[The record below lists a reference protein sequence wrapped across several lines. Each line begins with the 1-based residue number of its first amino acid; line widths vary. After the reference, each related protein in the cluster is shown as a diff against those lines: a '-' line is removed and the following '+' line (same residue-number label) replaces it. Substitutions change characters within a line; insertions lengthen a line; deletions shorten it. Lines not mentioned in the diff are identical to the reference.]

1 MKTITLAAQAIMLGH
16 RDVMMAG
23 GFESMSNVPYYLEK
37 GRNGLGLGH
46 GTVTD
51 GIIKDG
57 LWDVYYNIHMGN
69 CAEDT
74 AAKFNIT
81 REQQDAFA
89 IESYKKAAAA
99 VKVCFCFPFS
109 LSLSLSSQNLPVF
122 TQGGLFRDE
131 IVPVTIPGTK
141 GQPDTVVS
149 EDEEYKRVKFD
160 KIPTL
165 KPAFQKVGTVTA
177 ANSSKLNDGASALL
191 LMSGKKAAA
200 LGLKPLAVIRGFGDA
215 AHDPKEFATAPSK
228 AVPRALAMAG
238 VTVND
243 IALHEIN
250 EAFSAVVLAN
260 QKILNLDPAKI
271 NIAGGAVS
279 LGHPIGSSGGRI
291 TVTLTSLLKKG
302 QLGCASI
309 CNGGGGATAL
319 VIEKL

>member
-1 MKTITLAAQAIMLGH
+1 MKAITLAAQAIMLGH
-16 RDVMMAG
+16 RDIMLAG
-23 GFESMSNVPYYLEK
+23 GMESMSNVPYYLEK
-37 GRNGLGLGH
+37 GRGGHGLGH

-74 AAKFNIT
+74 AAKYGIT

-89 IESYKKAAAA
+89 VESYKRAAAA
-99 VKVCFCFPFS
+99 LKAG
-109 LSLSLSSQNLPVF
+109 
-122 TQGGLFRDE
+122 TFRAE
-131 IVPVTIPGTK
+131 IAPVTVPGAR
-141 GQPDTVVS
+141 GAPDTVVS
-149 EDEEYKRVKFD
+149 EDEEVRRVKFD

-177 ANSSKLNDGASALL
+177 ANSSKLNDGASAVL
-191 LMSGKKAAA
+191 LMSARKAAA
-200 LGLKPLAVIRGFGDA
+200 LGLQPLAVVRGFADA

-238 VTVND
+238 VTTND

-250 EAFSAVVLAN
+250 EAFAAVVLAN
-260 QKILNLDPAKI
+260 QQLLGLDPAKV

-279 LGHPIGSSGGRI
+279 LGHPIGSSGARI
-291 TVTLTSLLKKG
+291 TVTLTNLLKKG

-309 CNGGGGATAL
+309 CNGGGGATAI

>member
-109 LSLSLSSQNLPVF
+109 LALSLSLFSKPSRIHAGRPLPRRNRPRHHSWN
-122 TQGGLFRDE
+122 QGPARHRGL
-131 IVPVTIPGTK
+131 
-141 GQPDTVVS
+141 
-149 EDEEYKRVKFD
+149 
-160 KIPTL
+160 
-165 KPAFQKVGTVTA
+165 
-177 ANSSKLNDGASALL
+177 
-191 LMSGKKAAA
+191 
-200 LGLKPLAVIRGFGDA
+200 
-215 AHDPKEFATAPSK
+215 
-228 AVPRALAMAG
+228 
-238 VTVND
+238 
-243 IALHEIN
+243 
-250 EAFSAVVLAN
+250 
-260 QKILNLDPAKI
+260 
-271 NIAGGAVS
+271 
-279 LGHPIGSSGGRI
+279 
-291 TVTLTSLLKKG
+291 
-302 QLGCASI
+302 
-309 CNGGGGATAL
+309 
-319 VIEKL
+319 